1 MCGSRPY
8 CHPASLRSITDPLE
22 FSYCPH
28 TPAKLTISHA
38 WQVVETENKENFHI
52 LAFTDVLL
60 LSVRNAFGCDWWIN
74 PLRFSFSRLKT
85 KPRYKLN
92 SEVPFSLSVVKTQ
105 SIRDNINH
113 MVRCQSLWSTASN
126 ALCVE
131 CQTWSWREPQT
142 GKGIH
147 RAARRVVVY
156 SRERKE
162 QQNTSCIQK
171 NFDDRQ
177 VDISHFAYFC
187 I

>member
-1 MCGSRPY
+1 MCGWRPY
-8 CHPASLRSITDPLE
+8 CHPASLRSIIDPLE

-74 PLRFSFSRLKT
+74 PLRFSFSLLKT
-85 KPRYKLN
+85 NPRYKLN

-131 CQTWSWREPQT
+131 CQTWPWREPQT